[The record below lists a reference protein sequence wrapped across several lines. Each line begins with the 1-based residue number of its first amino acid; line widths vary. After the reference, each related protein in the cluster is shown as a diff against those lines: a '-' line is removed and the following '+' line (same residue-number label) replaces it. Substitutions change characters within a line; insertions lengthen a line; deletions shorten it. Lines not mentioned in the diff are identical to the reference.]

1 MKTECYLIKGMTCA
15 SCSAAV
21 ERVTRKLDGVESS
34 SVNLATT
41 KMTITYDETKQSP
54 ETIMERVERAGFS
67 AELFV
72 EENKQEEKAEQ
83 EKEEA
88 LHVMKRR
95 LILAIC
101 FAVPLLY
108 LSMGH
113 MLPVPL
119 PLPEFMGMH
128 THPMVFALAQ
138 LILTTAVLICGRKF
152 YIVGF
157 KTLFR
162 GHPNM
167 DSLVAIGTGSAFV
180 YSLIQTVLIPE
191 NHMYVE
197 NLYYESAAVV
207 VTLVM
212 LGKYLEARSKGKT
225 TDAIKK
231 LMQLA
236 PDTAILVEN
245 GTRREVP
252 AGEVKK
258 GSLILIRPGS
268 RIPLDAVVVKGNS
281 SVDESM
287 LTGESIPVEK
297 NVGDEIIGGSMNGNG
312 AMEAEVIRTGKDT
325 TLSKIIRLMEEAQ
338 GKKAPISKLADTV
351 AGYFVPAVIL
361 TAILAAVAWTIAG
374 KDLAFVLNIFVC
386 VLVIACPCALGL
398 ATPTAIMVGTGVGAG
413 HGILVKSGEALETAH
428 LVNAVVLD
436 KTGTITEGKPR
447 VVGVVSEQ
455 GEEEKLLALAA
466 SCEHSSEHPL
476 GMALVEEAQER
487 GLELQDAQQFENLTG
502 RGICAVIGEK
512 QAAVGNSR
520 LLTEL
525 EVNLPEK
532 LQKKAQ
538 EMAEKGQTPMFVI
551 VDGRAKGIIAVAD
564 TVKES
569 SAQAVEAMKKL
580 GLQVYM
586 LTGDNKRTAAYIGRQ
601 VHVDEVIAEVL
612 PGDKAAVVERLQK
625 EGKRV
630 MMVGDGIND
639 APALAQADIG
649 VAIGSGSDI
658 AMESSDIVLMKSDL
672 MDVKRAICL
681 SRATLR
687 NIKENLFWA
696 FCFNMLG
703 IPLAAGVFYAFGGP
717 LLSPMFGG
725 LAMSCSS
732 VLVVSNALRLRT
744 LKLK

>member
-1 MKTECYLIKGMTCA
+1 MGVYERSDFLKTECYLIKGMTCA

-21 ERVTRKLDGVESS
+21 ERVTRKLDGVEC
-34 SVNLATT
+34 
-41 KMTITYDETKQSP
+41 
-54 ETIMERVERAGFS
+54 AGFS

-95 LILAIC
+95 FILAIC

-167 DSLVAIGTGSAFV
+167 DYLVAIGTGNAFV

-258 GSLILIRPGS
+258 
-268 RIPLDAVVVKGNS
+268 
-281 SVDESM
+281 
-287 LTGESIPVEK
+287 
-297 NVGDEIIGGSMNGNG
+297 
-312 AMEAEVIRTGKDT
+312 
-325 TLSKIIRLMEEAQ
+325 
-338 GKKAPISKLADTV
+338 
-351 AGYFVPAVIL
+351 
-361 TAILAAVAWTIAG
+361 
-374 KDLAFVLNIFVC
+374 
-386 VLVIACPCALGL
+386 
-398 ATPTAIMVGTGVGAG
+398 
-413 HGILVKSGEALETAH
+413 
-428 LVNAVVLD
+428 
-436 KTGTITEGKPR
+436 
-447 VVGVVSEQ
+447 
-455 GEEEKLLALAA
+455 
-466 SCEHSSEHPL
+466 
-476 GMALVEEAQER
+476 
-487 GLELQDAQQFENLTG
+487 
-502 RGICAVIGEK
+502 
-512 QAAVGNSR
+512 
-520 LLTEL
+520 
-525 EVNLPEK
+525 
-532 LQKKAQ
+532 
-538 EMAEKGQTPMFVI
+538 
-551 VDGRAKGIIAVAD
+551 
-564 TVKES
+564 
-569 SAQAVEAMKKL
+569 
-580 GLQVYM
+580 
-586 LTGDNKRTAAYIGRQ
+586 
-601 VHVDEVIAEVL
+601 
-612 PGDKAAVVERLQK
+612 
-625 EGKRV
+625 
-630 MMVGDGIND
+630 
-639 APALAQADIG
+639 
-649 VAIGSGSDI
+649 
-658 AMESSDIVLMKSDL
+658 
-672 MDVKRAICL
+672 
-681 SRATLR
+681 
-687 NIKENLFWA
+687 
-696 FCFNMLG
+696 
-703 IPLAAGVFYAFGGP
+703 AAGF
-717 LLSPMFGG
+717 LWM
-725 LAMSCSS
+725 
-732 VLVVSNALRLRT
+732 RWW
-744 LKLK
+744 